1 MKQNVDFKHI
11 KNNLD
16 KIHKTTLIIKQK
28 ITKLEKE
35 NIKNKNNIQIQK
47 EPAGI
52 SLYNI
57 YDQSHIYFVNS
68 LRN

>member
-16 KIHKTTLIIKQK
+16 KIYKTTLTIKNK
-28 ITKLEKE
+28 IAKLEKDS
-35 NIKNKNNIQIQK
+35 IKNDNNTQLQK

-52 SLYNI
+52 SYI
-57 YDQSHIYFVNS
+57 HDQSHIYFVNS